1 MKGRQIMYEIFSKLL
16 HEYGV
21 TAYKISKETG
31 ISQSTLSD
39 WKSGKITPKADK
51 LQIIADYFNVSLE
64 YLMTGEEKAG
74 GETYY
79 INEDTREIAQ
89 KVFESKEL
97 RLLFDAAKDAKPEDI
112 ETTYNMLLA
121 LKRKEKGEI

>member
-1 MKGRQIMYEIFSKLL
+1 MYEIFSKLL

-39 WKSGKITPKADK
+39 WKSGRITPKADK

-64 YLMTGEEKAG
+64 YLMTGEEKKG

>member
-1 MKGRQIMYEIFSKLL
+1 MYEIFSKLL

>member
-1 MKGRQIMYEIFSKLL
+1 MYEIFSKLL

-21 TAYKISKETG
+21 TAYKVSKETG

>member
-1 MKGRQIMYEIFSKLL
+1 MYEIFSKLL

-39 WKSGKITPKADK
+39 WKSGRITPKADK

-64 YLMTGEEKAG
+64 YLMTGEEKEG